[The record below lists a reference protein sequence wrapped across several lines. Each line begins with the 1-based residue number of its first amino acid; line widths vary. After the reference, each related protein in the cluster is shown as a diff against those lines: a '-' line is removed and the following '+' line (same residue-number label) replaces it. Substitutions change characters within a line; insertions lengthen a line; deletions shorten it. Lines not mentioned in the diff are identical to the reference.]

1 MSCKKKKSLEE
12 AFEAESKVQLA
23 TLEKKR
29 NLSLNSNESV
39 SVLVNSLPEVVLKD
53 SFDIYQNARK
63 EIIDEKPDKVTLGES
78 HSQEKA
84 QIHRKLPIAKTL
96 ASQANL
102 NTDSKVSLKSLSQ
115 SKNEIKFSFGNNQS
129 NPKDEKLYAV
139 E

>member
-1 MSCKKKKSLEE
+1 M
-12 AFEAESKVQLA
+12 QLA
-23 TLEKKR
+23 TLEKKKKR

-39 SVLVNSLPEVVLKD
+39 SVLANSLPEVVLKD

-84 QIHRKLPIAKTL
+84 QIHRKLPISKTH

-102 NTDSKVSLKSLSQ
+102 NTDSQVSLKSLLQ
-115 SKNEIKFSFGNNQS
+115 IKNEIQFSFGTIKATQKMRNKVS
-129 NPKDEKLYAV
+129 
-139 E
+139 

>member
-39 SVLVNSLPEVVLKD
+39 SVLANSLPEVVLKD

-84 QIHRKLPIAKTL
+84 QIH
-96 ASQANL
+96 
-102 NTDSKVSLKSLSQ
+102 
-115 SKNEIKFSFGNNQS
+115 
-129 NPKDEKLYAV
+129 
-139 E
+139 

>member
-1 MSCKKKKSLEE
+1 M
-12 AFEAESKVQLA
+12 QLA

-39 SVLVNSLPEVVLKD
+39 SVLANSLPEVVLKD